1 MSEKSNPFK
10 ELDELI
16 ERMNREFS
24 ELSRSF
30 EGSSGILAEIS
41 VDIADTGEDLV
52 VTADLPGCTENDIDL
67 RTDRNSVTIGANA
80 DRETVEE
87 DVHYHRR
94 ERHHG
99 SVSRRIPLPEE
110 VDAEAAMASCTNGVL
125 TVKLPK
131 RDVDAV
137 GGHEID
143 VQ

>member
-1 MSEKSNPFK
+1 MTEKPNPFR

-52 VTADLPGCTENDIDL
+52 VTADLPGCTESDIDL
-67 RTDRNSVTIGANA
+67 RADRNSVTIGADA
-80 DRETVEE
+80 DRETVDE

-94 ERHHG
+94 ERHHQ
-99 SVSRRIPLPEE
+99 SVSRRIPLPDE
-110 VDAEAAMASCTNGVL
+110 VDAEAAMASFNNGVL

-131 RDVDAV
+131 RDADTV